1 MRPACGALAGFR
13 ARHIH
18 RPTGDFG
25 MRVRRIV
32 GAVALTLATAFT
44 FVLPASAASAAAC
57 GHAVFSPDGG
67 AMACFNPTGEHLKV
81 CDTDDD
87 GHHPGAW
94 YLLDGGISWHNVQ
107 YSLGAGNCHDVDLDM
122 PESALI
128 EYKACNYEG
137 TRELSC
143 SGYALASAEG

>member
-1 MRPACGALAGFR
+1 
-13 ARHIH
+13 
-18 RPTGDFG
+18 

-32 GAVALTLATAFT
+32 GAAALSAATVVS
-44 FVLPASAASAAAC
+44 FVLPASAANAATVEVTAAGSC

-67 AMACFNPTGEHLKV
+67 AMACFNPTGEHLFV

-94 YLLDGGISWHNVQ
+94 YVIGNGIGWHNPQ
-107 YSLGAGNCHDVDLDM
+107 YNLGAGNCHDINLDLAETDT
-122 PESALI
+122 I
-128 EYKACNYEG
+128 TYQACNYEG

-143 SGYALASAEG
+143 SSYALVSAKG

>member
-1 MRPACGALAGFR
+1 
-13 ARHIH
+13 
-18 RPTGDFG
+18 

-32 GAVALTLATAFT
+32 GAAALTAATAIS
-44 FVLPASAASAAAC
+44 FVLPASAASAGTASAAVTVAAATAAGSC

-67 AMACFNPTGEHLKV
+67 AMACFNPTGEHLLV

-94 YLLDGGISWHNVQ
+94 YVIGNGIDWHNPQ
-107 YSLGAGNCHDVDLDM
+107 YNLGAGNCHDINLDLAETDT
-122 PESALI
+122 I
-128 EYKACNYEG
+128 TYQACNYEG

-143 SGYALASAEG
+143 SSYALVSAKG